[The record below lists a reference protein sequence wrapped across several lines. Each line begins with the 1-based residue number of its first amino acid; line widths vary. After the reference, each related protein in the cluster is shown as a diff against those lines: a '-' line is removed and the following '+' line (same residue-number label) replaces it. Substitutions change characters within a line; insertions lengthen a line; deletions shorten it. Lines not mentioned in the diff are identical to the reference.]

1 MLTNHGNPLLFRWH
15 KVKALKIDN
24 VKLALD
30 SAINDF
36 LWRPYVRYADKCG
49 MFYPNDE
56 IWVPFEK
63 DLDKEMLSFVTCLR
77 VSKLVGFES
86 IEQYLPHRVAMQ
98 FGMDQDVP
106 SYVPRLKETK
116 FIAWKNYCRPISD
129 KNMYFPPI
137 LFEADV
143 TTRYAK
149 WWKQSVLGHDDFVKK
164 IVCRKYIC

>member
-1 MLTNHGNPLLFRWH
+1 
-15 KVKALKIDN
+15 
-24 VKLALD
+24 
-30 SAINDF
+30 
-36 LWRPYVRYADKCG
+36 
-49 MFYPNDE
+49 
-56 IWVPFEK
+56 
-63 DLDKEMLSFVTCLR
+63 MLSFVTCLR

-129 KNMYFPPI
+129 KNLYFPPRS
-137 LFEADV
+137 FEADV

>member
-1 MLTNHGNPLLFRWH
+1 MLTNHGDPLLFRWH

-30 SAINDF
+30 SATNDF
-36 LWRPYVRYADKCG
+36 LWRPYVTCADKCG

-106 SYVPRLKETK
+106 SYVPRFKETK
-116 FIAWKNYCRPISD
+116 FIAWKNYWRPISISHRD
-129 KNMYFPPI
+129 CLRQMLPRAMQSGGSNRYWVMTI
-137 LFEADV
+137 L
-143 TTRYAK
+143 
-149 WWKQSVLGHDDFVKK
+149 L
-164 IVCRKYIC
+164 RKLWVGNIYVRI